1 MPPFEPPLTDS
12 LPLDAP
18 QRLGA
23 PPHPLAPSAPAV
35 GGPSRARPPDVA
47 ARVVRARD
55 AQDTW
60 GHTPLAERVKC
71 LLGAAREM
79 LQRRQEVMQLVEQEI
94 GKVHAEALF
103 TEALGPLDAV
113 KGWASVLRPA
123 LARRKVRL
131 NPLGFPG
138 KRAQVEAVPRGVIAI
153 IAPWNFPVAG
163 LYRSVFPALMSG
175 NAIVLKPSEYSP
187 RSSGWFAELLAAHLP
202 AGLVQVAHG
211 DGAVGAAL
219 LEARPDACVF
229 TGSPATGRKVSIRC
243 AELGIPCSAEMG
255 GKDPAIVLADC
266 DLERTVAGITHW
278 ALCNAG
284 QACGAIEI
292 AYVERSIADAF
303 VARMAEVWKELRA
316 GTDVAPLA
324 NARQLAV
331 VREHIDDAL
340 ARGATAVSGG
350 APLGQGLGFAP
361 TLLDRCDDTMS
372 VVRDETF
379 GPVLAVVRVEG
390 PAEAIRAANQ
400 LRYGLGAS
408 IWTADLA
415 RGQRLAERL
424 DYGVVSVN
432 NHSFTGAVPSLPW
445 SGTRATGFGV
455 ANSAL
460 ALSTFV
466 RPRAVVVDRR
476 KDLELYWMPY
486 DETLVELGDV
496 LADLQQ
502 NRLGRAWKL
511 PGLIRRRMRALRAF
525 FRRRRSGEVG

>member
-1 MPPFEPPLTDS
+1 M
-12 LPLDAP
+12 A
-18 QRLGA
+18 
-23 PPHPLAPSAPAV
+23 
-35 GGPSRARPPDVA
+35 
-47 ARVVRARD
+47 RARD
-55 AQDTW
+55 AQETW
-60 GHTPLAERVKC
+60 GHAPLAARVKC

-79 LQRRQEVMQLVEQEI
+79 LQRRHEVMQLVEQEV

-138 KRAQVEAVPRGVIAI
+138 KRVQVEARPRGVIAI

-175 NAIVLKPSEYSP
+175 NAVVLKPSEYSP
-187 RSSGWFAELLAAHLP
+187 RSSGWFAEILAAHLP
-202 AGLVQVAHG
+202 AGLVQVAQG

-219 LEARPDACVF
+219 VEARPDACVF
-229 TGSPATGRKVSIRC
+229 TGSPATGKKVSVRC

-292 AYVERSIADAF
+292 VYAERGVADAF
-303 VARMAEVWKELRA
+303 VSRMAEVWKELRVGA
-316 GTDVAPLA
+316 DVAPLA
-324 NARQLAV
+324 NERQLAV
-331 VREHIDDAL
+331 VQAHVDDAR
-340 ARGATAVSGG
+340 ARGAAVVTGG
-350 APLGQGLGFAP
+350 APVGQGLGFAP

-379 GPVLAVVRVEG
+379 GPVLAVVRVDG

-408 IWTADLA
+408 IWTSDLA

-424 DYGVVSVN
+424 DYGVASVN

-466 RPRAVVVDRR
+466 RPRTLVVDRR

-486 DETLVELGDV
+486 DQTLVELGEV

-502 NRLGRAWKL
+502 TRLGRLWKL
-511 PGLIRRRMRALRAF
+511 PGLMRRRMQALRAF
-525 FRRRRSGEVG
+525 FRRRRSGQVG